1 MRKFENPFIKYV
13 DIFFGPACYVYRIQ
27 SHLHY
32 YQMVP
37 HHVHGE
43 VKGTLLSATGSDS
56 EPGKFKLLGSD
67 FEASFLQVLL

>member
-1 MRKFENPFIKYV
+1 
-13 DIFFGPACYVYRIQ
+13 
-27 SHLHY
+27 
-32 YQMVP
+32 MVP

-67 FEASFLQVLL
+67 FEASFLQVLLWFDPISEKVFTPY

>member
-1 MRKFENPFIKYV
+1 
-13 DIFFGPACYVYRIQ
+13 
-27 SHLHY
+27 
-32 YQMVP
+32 MVP